1 MPNFKTIWNCKTK
14 LLKAEKKIRTKWKV
28 EQKVEQKRLDKGEK
42 KENISKIVKK
52 HIRGSER
59 MFTLK

>member
-14 LLKAEKKIRTKWKV
+14 LLKAEKKIRTKW
-28 EQKVEQKRLDKGEK
+28 KVEQKRLDKGEK